1 MCLSRSP
8 LQVGA
13 VAHNRSDRGHASKP
27 RPRATPTA
35 SQNAAGSHRY
45 HLCHLR
51 CRSPDSAAY
60 LGTRAHGALPLC
72 IRQLCSF
79 DAPPLPR
86 RPAGRAP
93 MTPPVSALRPPPP
106 RVSCRCWCS
115 LCETTLVH
123 ALRRRVRHLASSGL
137 APLPCRKGSE
147 DAVRVSA
154 SPAACSC
161 RPLLVPP
168 LSAARRSFPLYARRL
183 SHFAVSAPFA
193 IPCREGPEDA
203 VRVSARPA
211 ASSWRAAAGSCSRRR
226 LPVHSLSPLMFHLTP
241 CFCARRAWLWRD
253 APPRL
258 GSRVRSETGSV
269 SRGRNP
275 IV

>member
-13 VAHNRSDRGHASKP
+13 VAHNRSDRGQASKP
-27 RPRATPTA
+27 IPRATPTA

-93 MTPPVSALRPPPP
+93 MTPPVSALRPPSP
-106 RVSCRCWCS
+106 RVSCRCWCR
-115 LCETTLVH
+115 LCGTTLV
-123 ALRRRVRHLASSGL
+123 
-137 APLPCRKGSE
+137 PLC
-147 DAVRVSA
+147 
-154 SPAACSC
+154 
-161 RPLLVPP
+161 
-168 LSAARRSFPLYARRL
+168 ARRL
-183 SHFAVSAPFA
+183 SHFAA
-193 IPCREGPEDA
+193 
-203 VRVSARPA
+203 PA
-211 ASSWRAAAGSCSRRR
+211 ASPYPAERGPRMR
-226 LPVHSLSPLMFHLTP
+226 PV
-241 CFCARRAWLWRD
+241 CARRAWLWRD

-258 GSRVRSETGSV
+258 GSCVRSETGSV
-269 SRGRNP
+269 QWSRLEGCNLHMFSPPFSNRLCNAGSQLYMTR
-275 IV
+275 